1 MYLPL
6 VKGHVRRDATS
17 DNFFGLCVIDVMK
30 APLIHF
36 ETVISHEN

>member
-6 VKGHVRRDATS
+6 VKGHVKTIS